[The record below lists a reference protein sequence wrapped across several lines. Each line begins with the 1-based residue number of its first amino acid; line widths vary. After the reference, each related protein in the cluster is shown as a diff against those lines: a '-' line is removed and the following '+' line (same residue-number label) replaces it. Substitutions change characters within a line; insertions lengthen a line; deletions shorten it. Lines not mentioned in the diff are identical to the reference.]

1 MCVSNKALS
10 RKNTGFHFM
19 LSTDRTILF
28 FICLLLIWPVC
39 SFADNTTDASGYKS
53 LLSQY
58 HTLKESLESNQYG
71 ASVYIQSDFQEDN
84 ATGEVF
90 ALIDND
96 FNSVVDALSSPDH
109 WCDVVLLHIN
119 IKGCDVN
126 SNINSESN
134 LTLYVG
140 RRYFQTPDQAH
151 EMRYQFN
158 NVSSSSDYLHVN
170 LTAGDGPLG
179 TSDYLLTFEVIPFDE
194 SSSFIHF
201 KYSYS
206 YGFMAKLAL
215 DGYLATIG
223 RNKVG
228 FTVTEYDDS
237 NNPVYVKGLQGI
249 VERNSMRYFIAIRS
263 FLDTSYLNREQWD
276 NRVQHWYQLAR
287 RFERQFIEIREREYI
302 DTKSK
307 EFRIR
312 ETTNTALVKLDQL

>member
-1 MCVSNKALS
+1 MFNIDCRVFLFATLLVVIFP
-10 RKNTGFHFM
+10 FH
-19 LSTDRTILF
+19 
-28 FICLLLIWPVC
+28 
-39 SFADNTTDASGYKS
+39 SFAESTKAVNGYEA

-58 HTLKESLESNQYG
+58 QTIKGSLESNQYG
-71 ASVYIQSDFQEDN
+71 APVYIQSNFEEDN

-90 ALIDND
+90 ALVEHKFD
-96 FNSVVDALSSPDH
+96 SVVAGLDSPDH

-119 IKGCDVN
+119 VKGCNVKGNND
-126 SNINSESN
+126 SERF
-134 LTLYVG
+134 LTLFVG

-151 EMRYQFN
+151 EMKYQFN
-158 NVSSSSDYLHVN
+158 KVSSSPDYLHVN

-179 TSDYLLTFEVIPFDE
+179 TSDYLLTFEVIPFNE

-201 KYSYS
+201 KYSYH

-223 RNKVG
+223 RHKVG
-228 FTVTEYDDS
+228 FTITDYDAA

-287 RFERQFIEIREREYI
+287 RFERQFMEVREKEYI
-302 DTKSK
+302 ETKSK
-307 EFRIR
+307 EFRTR
-312 ETTNTALVKLDQL
+312 EASKTALLNLE